1 MAGRQDLL
9 DLFGRRG
16 SMGRRDFVTLVGA
29 GAAGLMTRRLG
40 SAAAQDTPEKPNIV
54 VIVSDDQGYAD
65 VGYHGCQDIPTPSI
79 DSIAQNGAR
88 FTNGY
93 VSCPVCSPTR
103 AGLVT
108 GRYQQRFGHEFNTG
122 PISGQ
127 PEGSHIGLP
136 LSQITI
142 GDVLKGAGYTTG
154 MVGKWHLGMAP
165 QFHPLK
171 RGFDEFFGFLHGG
184 HSYVDPGTGTWNPI
198 LRGTEEVDEKEYLTG
213 AFGREAAAFIERHQS
228 QPFFLYLCFNA
239 VHTPMQAPDTYLGR
253 FPDIADEKRRTYAA
267 MLSAMDDGIGKVLGA
282 LRDSGVERN
291 TLVFFFSDNGGPTN
305 ANASINTPLRA
316 GKGSMYEG
324 GTRVPFLLRW
334 PGRVTG
340 GTVYEQPVI
349 ALDVLPTAAAAAGAT
364 VPQDRPIDG
373 VDIVPYVTGADG
385 TPHDRLF
392 WRSGGNY
399 AVRQGKWKLVR
410 LGDGAPELHDLEADI
425 GETNNLADQQADT
438 VADLVA
444 AIAEWEKGLVEP
456 AWRPPQRARR
466 RQTNQQQGQQ

>member
-1 MAGRQDLL
+1 MADQRDSRCGLPRP
-9 DLFGRRG
+9 G
-16 SMGRRDFVTLVGA
+16 SIGRRDFVTLVGA
-29 GAAGLMTRRLG
+29 GAAGLLTRRLG
-40 SAAAQDTPEKPNIV
+40 SAGAQDAPSKPNII

-65 VGYHGCQDIPTPSI
+65 VGYHGCQDIPTPNI
-79 DSIAQNGAR
+79 DSIAENGAR

-136 LSQITI
+136 LSQVTI
-142 GDVLKGAGYTTG
+142 GDVLQGAGYTTG

-165 QFHPLK
+165 QFHPFK

-184 HSYVDPGTGTWNPI
+184 HSYVDPGVGTWNPV
-198 LRGTEEVDEKEYLTG
+198 LRGTEEVDEKEYLTD
-213 AFGREAAAFIERHQS
+213 AFGREAAAFIDRHQS
-228 QPFFLYLCFNA
+228 DPFFLYLCFNA
-239 VHTPMQAPDTYLGR
+239 VHTPLQAPDSYLGR

-267 MLSAMDDGIGKVLGA
+267 MLSAMDDGIGKVLQT
-282 LRDSGVERN
+282 LRDTGQEQD
-291 TLVFFFSDNGGPTN
+291 TLLFFFSDNGGPTR

-324 GTRVPFLLRW
+324 GTRVPFLLQW
-334 PGRVTG
+334 PGRITA

-349 ALDVLPTAAAAAGAT
+349 ALDVLPTAVAAAGGGI
-364 VPQDRPIDG
+364 PDDRPIDG
-373 VDIVPYVTGADG
+373 VDIVPYLTGADG

-392 WRSGGNY
+392 WRAGQNY
-399 AVRQGKWKLVR
+399 ALREGNWKLVR
-410 LGDGAPELHDLEADI
+410 LGDNAPELYDLEADI
-425 GETNNLADQQADT
+425 GETNNLADQQAD
-438 VADLVA
+438 VVNELVA
-444 AIAEWEKGLVEP
+444 AIAEWEKELVEP
-456 AWRPPQRARR
+456 AWAPPQRAQRQRR
-466 RQTNQQQGQQ
+466 NQQQGQQ